1 MVDKRVT
8 ACCNHLVKTKALI
21 ALYGSVQ
28 AVRELWTPP
37 LSRSA
42 IYQWPEDVPELRA
55 FQLREKIPDI
65 DKRLASLQ
73 PKKKERRNGERRA
86 A

>member
-1 MVDKRVT
+1 MVDKTGT
-8 ACCNHLVKTKALI
+8 ACCNHLVKTKSLI
-21 ALYGSVQ
+21 ALYGSVN

-42 IYQWPEDVPELRA
+42 IYQWGEEVPELRE
-55 FQLREKIPDI
+55 FQLREMIPGI
-65 DKRLASLQ
+65 DKRLDDFH
-73 PKKKERRNGERRA
+73 PKKKDRRNGVSRA